1 MFTIPSYWICNETEW
16 DASRPSSK
24 DLSVFGSSIPT
35 PARALCLDHGQFVCG
50 YVHPSEQRWLL
61 KAKAPI
67 VNPSRANRLQQKKN
81 VTSDM
86 YPENVEPQMFSSWV
100 ENTQMISNVAKAKAS
115 PHVAA
120 LDLRGNS
127 TKISCQRHLICAD
140 GVLRSCSLSCRRA
153 WVSDGFVWK

>member
-1 MFTIPSYWICNETEW
+1 M
-16 DASRPSSK
+16 
-24 DLSVFGSSIPT
+24 
-35 PARALCLDHGQFVCG
+35 
-50 YVHPSEQRWLL
+50 
-61 KAKAPI
+61 
-67 VNPSRANRLQQKKN
+67 VNPSRANRLQQNKN

-86 YPENVEPQMFSSWV
+86 YLENVEPQMFSSWV

-127 TKISCQRHLICAD
+127 TNISCQRHLICAD

-153 WVSDGFVWK
+153 CDTQMLKAFSLHGLHLTLEELSAQSWPRLV